1 MDLRIIRPDGELRYL
16 WGNGEYL
23 FDEVGKPLQVIGVV
37 QDVTERELN
46 QQALQHSQAEL
57 KQRNLSLATINTIAD
72 RVYRALDLNSVAKA
86 AVEAMVEFSFSPSI
100 AFFLVDEANDRLEL
114 LHNSGFSRDAVR
126 SATQL
131 PIKGSLS
138 GIAVAKKTIVF
149 SEDLQLDSRIEP
161 HTKQALTD
169 SGFQSAISVPLLFQE
184 KVLGVMNL
192 IYPQHHSASLTEQ
205 QTLLAIGKTIGLAI
219 ANARYVTQVQ
229 AEMRER
235 EQAETTLRNIAVGVS
250 AATGGEFFRS
260 LVTNVASTFRIDYVF
275 LGELDESTKDKIKT
289 IAVWIQGSMATN
301 FEYDLQN
308 TPCENVVNK
317 QACVI
322 SDSAQQRFPK
332 DVMLQEM
339 DVESYVGTPLRNS
352 KGKVIGLFVAMHSR
366 PISNPEL
373 MLSTLQIFAVRAAA
387 EMERLAGETALRRSE
402 EHLRLALNSS
412 SVGTWEWD
420 IASGDVTWSQN
431 VEKIFNVPPG
441 SFKGSYAE
449 YFELIHPDDVAQVKA
464 AIDDAVN
471 ARRPYA
477 VEHRIKCSHAG
488 QCWLYCQGEVHR
500 DANGKPVRM
509 LGTISDVTERK
520 NSELK
525 VKASQK
531 MLQLVLDTIPVR
543 VFWKDLNSVFLGC
556 NKLFAQDAGIPSAQ
570 QIVGKTDFD
579 MSWRDQ
585 ADGYR
590 ADDRHVMHSGIPK
603 LRYEE
608 QQTQSEKTVWLE
620 TSKIPLTDLNGNII
634 GILGTYTDIS
644 ERKQAIEDKRRS
656 EQRLTLHFQQTPLA
670 VIEFN
675 NDREIV
681 QWNQAAET
689 IFGYHRDEA
698 IGRNVV
704 DLIVPKPE
712 RHQLQRVADSLLH
725 AQDGR
730 RRTNKNIT
738 KDGRTIMCDW
748 YNTPLVD
755 ENGHVIG
762 VASAAMDITERVKTE
777 QELAQYREHLEELVE
792 QRTDELTRVN
802 KEMEAFSYSVSHDL
816 RAPLRSIDGFSQV
829 LMEDY
834 FDKLDEDGKDFL
846 QRVRQGAQRMAQ
858 LIDDM
863 LKLSRLT
870 RSQMKNENVNMSEIA
885 TEIAA
890 ILQKETPQRSAQF
903 LIEPNLYADG
913 DEGLLT
919 VVLDNLISNAWK
931 YTSKKSHAII
941 EMGARTDDKEITY
954 WIKDNGAGFNMK
966 YVDKLFGAFQR
977 LHHTQEFEGS
987 GIGLATVARIIHR
1000 HGGRVWAEGKENQGA
1015 VFYFTL
1021 PIIQT

>member
-1 MDLRIIRPDGELRYL
+1 
-16 WGNGEYL
+16 
-23 FDEVGKPLQVIGVV
+23 
-37 QDVTERELN
+37 
-46 QQALQHSQAEL
+46 
-57 KQRNLSLATINTIAD
+57 
-72 RVYRALDLNSVAKA
+72 
-86 AVEAMVEFSFSPSI
+86 
-100 AFFLVDEANDRLEL
+100 
-114 LHNSGFSRDAVR
+114 
-126 SATQL
+126 
-131 PIKGSLS
+131 
-138 GIAVAKKTIVF
+138 
-149 SEDLQLDSRIEP
+149 
-161 HTKQALTD
+161 
-169 SGFQSAISVPLLFQE
+169 
-184 KVLGVMNL
+184 
-192 IYPQHHSASLTEQ
+192 
-205 QTLLAIGKTIGLAI
+205 
-219 ANARYVTQVQ
+219 
-229 AEMRER
+229 
-235 EQAETTLRNIAVGVS
+235 
-250 AATGGEFFRS
+250 
-260 LVTNVASTFRIDYVF
+260 
-275 LGELDESTKDKIKT
+275 
-289 IAVWIQGSMATN
+289 
-301 FEYDLQN
+301 
-308 TPCENVVNK
+308 
-317 QACVI
+317 
-322 SDSAQQRFPK
+322 
-332 DVMLQEM
+332 
-339 DVESYVGTPLRNS
+339 
-352 KGKVIGLFVAMHSR
+352 
-366 PISNPEL
+366 
-373 MLSTLQIFAVRAAA
+373 
-387 EMERLAGETALRRSE
+387 
-402 EHLRLALNSS
+402 
-412 SVGTWEWD
+412 
-420 IASGDVTWSQN
+420 
-431 VEKIFNVPPG
+431 
-441 SFKGSYAE
+441 
-449 YFELIHPDDVAQVKA
+449 
-464 AIDDAVN
+464 
-471 ARRPYA
+471 
-477 VEHRIKCSHAG
+477 
-488 QCWLYCQGEVHR
+488 
-500 DANGKPVRM
+500 
-509 LGTISDVTERK
+509 
-520 NSELK
+520 
-525 VKASQK
+525 
-531 MLQLVLDTIPVR
+531 
-543 VFWKDLNSVFLGC
+543 
-556 NKLFAQDAGIPSAQ
+556 
-570 QIVGKTDFD
+570 
-579 MSWRDQ
+579 
-585 ADGYR
+585 
-590 ADDRHVMHSGIPK
+590 
-603 LRYEE
+603 
-608 QQTQSEKTVWLE
+608 VWLE